1 MDLFTIYQF
10 QSSLS
15 TTTKI
20 ARMSALKLGHC
31 QTVTSL
37 FTSVHFLMAGG
48 LTLGTVTAVGH
59 HVFATKFNGQAVNS
73 TDQQERYSTVV
84 TGLAFLTRAFLTA
97 SAGLAY
103 TQLLWYILRSKTFSL
118 AGADAIF
125 SVVKDL
131 WSFFNWELWSNGS
144 SLVVMAIVVW

>member
-1 MDLFTIYQF
+1 M
-10 QSSLS
+10 SSL
-15 TTTKI
+15 KPPH
-20 ARMSALKLGHC
+20 G
-31 QTVTSL
+31 QL

-59 HVFATKFNGQAVNS
+59 HVFATQINGHAVQS
-73 TDQQERYSTVV
+73 SEQQEWYITTV

-103 TQLLWYILRSKTFSL
+103 TQLLWYILRSKTFTL
-118 AGADAIF
+118 AGVDATF

-131 WSFFNWELWSNGS
+131 WSFFN
-144 SLVVMAIVVW
+144 